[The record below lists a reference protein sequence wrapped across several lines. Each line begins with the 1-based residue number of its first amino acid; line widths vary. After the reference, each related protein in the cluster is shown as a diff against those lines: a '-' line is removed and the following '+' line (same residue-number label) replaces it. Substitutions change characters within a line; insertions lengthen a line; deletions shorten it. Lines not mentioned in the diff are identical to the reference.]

1 MFEFNS
7 ERKCM
12 SVIVKDYNLIKLYV
26 KGADNVIFK
35 KIKNWKLTIF
45 IESWR
50 KNVTICEIRTQN
62 IMHCHANN
70 K

>member
-1 MFEFNS
+1 MYLGKKKKVELVTMFEFNS

-35 KIKNWKLTIF
+35 KLRIGN
-45 IESWR
+45 
-50 KNVTICEIRTQN
+50 
-62 IMHCHANN
+62 
-70 K
+70 